1 MFPVLFIIAI
11 VSWAYFVYVVMLQA
25 PLFVQKPFCT
35 TLELLGFHILFAF
48 FLVSYF
54 RTVITN
60 PGEIPQDFPEE
71 GENVILERTEEGTLR
86 ECVKCK
92 KKKPDR
98 SHHCSICGKCT
109 LKMDHHCPWVNNCVG
124 FRNYKFFVLFLTYTV
139 VLCLYVAFTSL
150 PWILANAFVK
160 EIGGYNIQ
168 IVMLF
173 FVTSVF
179 SLGILLFSIQHYR
192 LILVNVTTIESFEKS
207 RKISW
212 KNTQT
217 NNKLNEPYNLGWKK
231 NFCQVLGPSPW
242 LWLIPIANSMGDG
255 LSFPIRTE
263 QQRLLEEV

>member
-25 PLFVQKPFCT
+25 PFFVQKPFCT

-179 SLGILLFSIQHYR
+179 SLGILLFSIQHCR